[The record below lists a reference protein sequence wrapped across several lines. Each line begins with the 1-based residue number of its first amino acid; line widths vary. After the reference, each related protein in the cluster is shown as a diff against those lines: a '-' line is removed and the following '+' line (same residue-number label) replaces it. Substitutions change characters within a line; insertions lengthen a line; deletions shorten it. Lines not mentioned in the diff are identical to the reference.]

1 MPPSDAKKATKKSV
15 LQALRLDFRELISIG
30 MLFFVA
36 ILSWCIA
43 EGSTTLFREKINS
56 ELRTITAS
64 DMSVSSQMFP
74 TESDRNTLRELAI
87 KHGAETTESV
97 EFPFTL
103 EEQGTVTNSGNRY
116 TSANIRIVDENYPL
130 YGSVSYS
137 GSFSGGAL
145 AE

>member
-74 TESDRNTLRELAI
+74 TESDRNMLRELAI

-103 EEQGTVTNSGNRY
+103 EEQGMVTSSGNRY

-137 GSFSGGAL
+137 GSFSGDAL